1 MKFALAFAC
10 GSSRWDLRI
19 DKTSS
24 RPGRTPANVIS
35 SGELTASSP
44 IDFQL
49 WEMRFF
55 NLKKVPPRSNRRD
68 ARSRRRRNTSQTAL
82 TARKLA
88 TAWEYLG
95 LYGENGRERTRERI
109 GERESERERGKGKD
123 RRRGK
128 IYFRIMSCPR
138 YPCRGHSRGRRVIVH
153 TSSSAGDSQ

>member
-1 MKFALAFAC
+1 MEVLD
-10 GSSRWDLRI
+10 GIYER

-55 NLKKVPPRSNRRD
+55 NLKEVPPRSNRWD
-68 ARSRRRRNTSQTAL
+68 ARSRHRRNTSQTAL

-88 TAWEYLG
+88 TAWGIPRSLR
-95 LYGENGRERTRERI
+95 REW
-109 GERESERERGKGKD
+109 EREDERENRREREREQK
-123 RRRGK
+123 
-128 IYFRIMSCPR
+128 
-138 YPCRGHSRGRRVIVH
+138 RGREKERERKRKREREKKRENIFPNYELP
-153 TSSSAGDSQ
+153 SLSLLS